1 MTGVKLENDALSIQI
16 NEYGAELSRIY
27 DKRKERDVLWDA
39 TPEVWPRHAPILFP
53 FIGNC
58 YEGKYQ
64 HEGRVYPMTSHG
76 FARDSV
82 FELVSLSAN
91 EVCHR
96 LTDRPE
102 TCENYPFQFSL
113 EVIHKLE
120 GSRVTITWKVTNRG
134 DGTMWYMIG
143 GHPAFVVPEGRTV
156 HDFTFRFGEQQELH
170 YEAPD
175 EHGYADSKKEN
186 ILKLKNGTIALTKGF
201 FDEVLTYIFDRGQVA
216 EVSLLLPG
224 DEPYVTLHCEGI
236 PFLGVWTKESTHPFV
251 CLEPWFGRCADDG
264 FAGELKDRVGV
275 MSLKA
280 GETFQAGYVIEI
292 H

>member
-1 MTGVKLENDALSIQI
+1 MTGVKLESDALSIQI

-27 DKRKERDVLWDA
+27 DKRKARDVLWNAKPDI
-39 TPEVWPRHAPILFP
+39 WPRYAPILFP

-64 HEGRVYPMTSHG
+64 HEGTVYPMTPHG

-82 FELVSLSAN
+82 FELVSLSADQA
-91 EVCHR
+91 CYR
-96 LTDRPE
+96 LTDRAE
-102 TCENYPFQFSL
+102 TYENYPFQFSL
-113 EVIHKLE
+113 DVSHKLE
-120 GSRVTITWKVTNRG
+120 DNRISVTWNVTNQG
-134 DGTMWYMIG
+134 DDTMWYMIG
-143 GHPAFVVPEGRTV
+143 GHPAFIVPEGKTV
-156 HDFTFRFGEQQELH
+156 HDFTFQFGEQAELH

-175 EHGYADSKKEN
+175 ENGYADAKKEN
-186 ILKLKNGTIALTKGF
+186 ILKLYNGKTALTKGF
-201 FDEVLTYIFDRGQVA
+201 FDEALTYIFDRGQVE

-224 DEPYVTLHCEGI
+224 DEPYVTLHCQGI
-236 PFLGVWTKESTHPFV
+236 PFFGVWTKESTHPFV

-275 MSLKA
+275 MSLEA
-280 GETFQAGYVIEI
+280 GKTFQAGYVIEI